1 MSNSLQDQL
10 IKAGLATKAQA
21 KSAQRQKRA
30 EEIAQRKS
38 KNPKKGAGNE
48 TSKRS
53 PTKVEQAKKLA
64 REKAQRDKAIAKSR
78 NDKYA
83 QRALRAEIRQII
95 AANDKRT
102 KVTDDEAVPYN
113 FLHGKKVKRIY
124 VTKAE
129 RDLLSSGKLIVINN
143 DGVYHFVEPAV
154 ADKIA
159 ERDPKRII
167 VAHNNETEKTPEQ
180 TADDEYYAKFEV
192 PDDLDW

>member
-10 IKAGLATKAQA
+10 VKAGLATQAQA

-30 EEIAQRKS
+30 EELAQRKT
-38 KNPKKGAGNE
+38 KNPKKGPGE
-48 TSKRS
+48 TPKRA
-53 PTKVEQAKKLA
+53 PTKAEQAKKLA
-64 REKAQRDKAIAKSR
+64 REKAQRDKALAKNR

-102 KVTDDEAVPYN
+102 KVTDEDAVPYN

-124 VTKAE
+124 VTKVE

-143 DGVYHFVEPAV
+143 DGVYHFVEPSI

-159 ERDPKRII
+159 QRDPKRII
-167 VAHNNETEKTPEQ
+167 VAHNANENKTAEQ
-180 TADDEYYAKFEV
+180 TADDEYYAKYEV